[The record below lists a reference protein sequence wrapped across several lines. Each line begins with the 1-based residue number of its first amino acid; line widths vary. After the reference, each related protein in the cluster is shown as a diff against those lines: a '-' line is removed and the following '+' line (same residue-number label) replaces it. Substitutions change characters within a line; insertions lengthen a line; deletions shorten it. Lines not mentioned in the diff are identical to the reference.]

1 MEQLELIVKMA
12 DGSRKAKVNVS
23 PSQRVS
29 EIIAG
34 AIDNWAL
41 PKDADYAVV
50 NVTKGQALTAS
61 QTVQQSGLST
71 GDVLEIQPALA
82 GGWKSGC

>member
-1 MEQLELIVKMA
+1 MEELELIVRLA
-12 DGSRKAKVNVS
+12 DGSRKASVSVS

-29 EIIAG
+29 EIVAG
-34 AIDNWAL
+34 AIENWAL

-50 NVTKGQALTAS
+50 NITKGQALDLA
-61 QTVQQSGLST
+61 QTLTQAGVRV

-82 GGWKSGC
+82 GGSISGC